1 MHDGRL
7 FLSTS
12 EMFKGAVRMVD
23 ISGRMVWQATDVTVD
38 PSGRSFD
45 MQHLSRGVYVVMMEG
60 REGTFNAKVTR

>member
-1 MHDGRL
+1 
-7 FLSTS
+7 
-12 EMFKGAVRMVD
+12 
-23 ISGRMVWQATDVTVD
+23 MVWQATDVTVD